1 MKLKLNLP
9 FKILIILITLLIVLN
24 TLDILLTGAVL
35 HYGGGEANT
44 EIGPFYLFGIKIGPF
59 NLWGHFNTEGIR
71 TIDYALKI
79 GSVFLMGGI
88 IIVQYWFS
96 LRKNSK
102 FGFITTFVILIVLNI
117 FYTYVVI
124 HNIQILIA
132 QKQIWENSQY
142 ICNIR

>member
-9 FKILIILITLLIVLN
+9 LKILIILITLLIVLN
-24 TLDILLTGAVL
+24 TLDILLTGTIL
-35 HYGGGEANT
+35 YYGGGEANV
-44 EIGPFYLFGIKIGPF
+44 LFEHFNTTGIRPIDYVIKIGS
-59 NLWGHFNTEGIR
+59 
-71 TIDYALKI
+71 A
-79 GSVFLMGGI
+79 FLMGGI
-88 IIVQYWFS
+88 ILVLYWFS

-102 FGFITTFVILIVLNI
+102 FGFITTYVILIGLNI
-117 FYTYVVI
+117 FYSYVVV